1 MNNLNRVYD
10 STLLTQSKV
19 YQIDR
24 TLYQF
29 LYRTGTGTAPQYIF
43 RPLAGQRKKADLK
56 LNHKALTNRC
66 YEVEGATTKSSV
78 ISQESLQ
85 LALF

>member
-1 MNNLNRVYD
+1 MNNLSLVYD

-29 LYRTGTGTAPQYIF
+29 LYRTGTIQAPQYIF

-66 YEVEGATTKSSV
+66 YEVEGVK
-78 ISQESLQ
+78 Q
-85 LALF
+85 L

>member
-10 STLLTQSKV
+10 STLLSKSKV

-24 TLYQF
+24 TLYQY
-29 LYRTGTGTAPQYIF
+29 LYQTGTIKAPQYVF
-43 RPLAGQRKKADLK
+43 RPLSGQRKKADLT
-56 LNHKALTNRC
+56 LNHKALTTRC
-66 YEVEGATTKSSV
+66 YEVGGMSTNVSV

-85 LALF
+85 LSIF

>member
-10 STLLTQSKV
+10 STILSCKKV

-24 TLYQF
+24 TLYQY
-29 LYRTGTGTAPQYIF
+29 LYKTGTIQAPQYIF

-56 LNHKALTNRC
+56 LNHKGLINRC
-66 YEVEGATTKSSV
+66 YEVQGATTKSSV

-85 LALF
+85 LSIF

>member
-10 STLLTQSKV
+10 STLLSQSKV

-24 TLYQF
+24 TLYHY
-29 LYRTGTGTAPQYIF
+29 LYKTGTIQAPQYIF

-56 LNHKALTNRC
+56 LNHKALTTRC
-66 YEVEGATTKSSV
+66 YEVEGVTTKSSV
-78 ISQESLQ
+78 LSQESLQ
-85 LALF
+85 LSIF

>member
-10 STLLTQSKV
+10 STILSSQKV
-19 YQIDR
+19 YQINR
-24 TLYQF
+24 NLYQY
-29 LYRTGTGTAPQYIF
+29 LYKTGTIQAPQYIF
-43 RPLAGQRKKADLK
+43 RPLAGQRKKTELK

>member
-10 STLLTQSKV
+10 STILSTKKV

-24 TLYQF
+24 TLYQY
-29 LYRTGTGTAPQYIF
+29 LYKTGTIQAPHYIF
-43 RPLAGQRKKADLK
+43 RPLAGQRKKTDLK
-56 LNHKALTNRC
+56 LNHKGLTNRC

>member
-1 MNNLNRVYD
+1 MNNLSLVYD
-10 STLLTQSKV
+10 STSLTQSKV

-24 TLYQF
+24 NLYQY
-29 LYRTGTGTAPQYIF
+29 LYQTGTIQAPQYIF
-43 RPLAGQRKKADLK
+43 RPLAGQRKKTDLK
-56 LNHKALTNRC
+56 LNHKGLINRC

>member
-1 MNNLNRVYD
+1 MNNLSRVYD

-24 TLYQF
+24 TLYQY
-29 LYRTGTGTAPQYIF
+29 LHKSGTIRAPKYHF
-43 RPLAGQRKKADLK
+43 RPLAGQRKKSDLAI
-56 LNHKALTNRC
+56 NHSTLINRC
-66 YEVEGATTKSSV
+66 EEVVGMSVNASV

-85 LALF
+85 LSIF

>member
-1 MNNLNRVYD
+1 MKNLNRVYD

-24 TLYQF
+24 TLYQY
-29 LYRTGTGTAPQYIF
+29 LYKTGTIQAPQFIF

-56 LNHKALTNRC
+56 LNHKALTTRC
-66 YEVEGATTKSSV
+66 YEVEGVTTKSSV
-78 ISQESLQ
+78 LSQESLQ
-85 LALF
+85 LSIF